1 MGALQ
6 LIDLDMCKHAEGN
19 WLSNFNEGAP
29 GGSLRVRQMAWWR
42 SPTIPAATMIIGN
55 QKFEDPEFE
64 LSLMSLTGSLPV
76 VLGDPRLLSTA
87 QRARMKTWADWMKTM
102 QAEHDFMS
110 FRQDL
115 QGYGEPAEGSWDG
128 FQRINS
134 ETGSGGIVGIFRQGS
149 HETHRMLTVQF
160 LDPAAQYEVKK
171 APTGEVIFRASG
183 EELAVKGFGIE
194 LPKRYDGAVYEVTRV
209 N

>member
-1 MGALQ
+1 
-6 LIDLDMCKHAEGN
+6 
-19 WLSNFNEGAP
+19 
-29 GGSLRVRQMAWWR
+29 MAWWR
-42 SPTIPAATMIIGN
+42 TPVIPAATMIIGN

-64 LSLMSLTGSLPV
+64 LSLMSLTGSLPI

-87 QRARMKTWADWMKTM
+87 QRARMKAWATWMKAM

-115 QGYGEPAEGSWDG
+115 KGYGEPAEGSWDG

-134 ETGSGGIVGIFRQGS
+134 ESHSGGIVGIFRQGS
-149 HETHRMLTVQF
+149 HETRRMLTVQF

-171 APTGEVIFRASG
+171 APTGEVLHRASG
-183 EELAVKGFGIE
+183 EELGRKGFGIE
-194 LPKRYDGAVYEVTRV
+194 LLKPYDGAVYEISRV